1 MRQLDPNTAVF
12 FTTSSPK
19 DSAGPILQHL
29 KTDAYGPDSLVG
41 CRVMVVG
48 MPNVGKSTLINSLR
62 NEGVHKGKAVKIGD
76 QPGVTRKIGTPV
88 KIVERENGSDV
99 YVLDTPGVF
108 VPYVPDAER
117 MLKLAL
123 CGCVKDSI
131 IPPVTVADYLLYHIN
146 LHDPTVY
153 QKWSAPTNEITPLL
167 DRFARQ
173 TGLLGKGGVPNM
185 ELAAANFVQRWR
197 AGSLGK
203 FILDDIAAELRA
215 RVEQREHTM
224 GPSMAQIL
232 KQEKAARLEKVAKK
246 G

>member
-12 FTTSSPK
+12 FSTSSPK
-19 DSAGPILQHL
+19 DSAGPILRHL
-29 KTDAYGPDSLVG
+29 KSDAYGPDSLVG

-62 NEGVHKGKAVKIGD
+62 NEGVHKAKAVRIGD

-153 QKWSAPTNEITPLL
+153 KKWSEPTNEITPLL
-167 DRFARQ
+167 DSFARQ

-185 ELAAANFVQRWR
+185 ELAATNFVQRWR

-215 RVEQREHTM
+215 RAEQREQTV
-224 GPSMAQIL
+224 GPSMTQIL

-246 G
+246 C